1 MDPCS
6 FEFPKPYPHRGV
18 EITLKKGQLKV
29 KTFAKTLFSH
39 LFCLVSHE
47 KKNRFLT
54 AEET

>member
-1 MDPCS
+1 MDLCS
-6 FEFPKPYPHRGV
+6 FEFPDPV
-18 EITLKKGQLKV
+18 EIALKKGQLKV
-29 KTFAKTLFSH
+29 KTFSKTLFSH